1 MVSSFPEENMEA
13 DFRAAG
19 YREPGEAYG
28 CSEKPAWNGFYCQNR
43 NIGVLLFESLD
54 ADTNDRSLQPIEIY
68 SEESKFY
75 TKVNSFM
82 DHVWDGFY
90 TGQVRLSR
98 FPVQIVTGY
107 AYVVKMSGTPP

>member
-1 MVSSFPEENMEA
+1 MEV
-13 DFRAAG
+13 DFARDG
-19 YREPGEAYG
+19 YVEPGEAAG
-28 CSEKPAWNGFYCQNR
+28 CREKSSWNGFYCQNR
-43 NIGVLLFESLD
+43 NLGVLIFESRD
-54 ADTNDRSLQPIEIY
+54 PDTNDRSLQPIEIY

-98 FPVQIVTGY
+98 FPVQIETGY
-107 AYVVKMSGTPP
+107 LYVVKMSGTPPGK